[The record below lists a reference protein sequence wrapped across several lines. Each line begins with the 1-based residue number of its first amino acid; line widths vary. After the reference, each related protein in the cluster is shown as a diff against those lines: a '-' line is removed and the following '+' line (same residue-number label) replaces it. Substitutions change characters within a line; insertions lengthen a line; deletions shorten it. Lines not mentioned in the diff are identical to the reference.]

1 LRAVGKI
8 LLLIIAVALIP
19 TWALAYDLKGHVEE
33 FKLKNGMRWLI
44 VKRGEAPVF
53 TGVVMLRVGGADEER
68 GKTGVAHMFEH
79 MAFKGSSRLGTKD
92 WEKEKP
98 ILDEIERIG
107 AELTSLETSKSPD
120 KKEIARFKKEMA
132 AARRKAAQYQIR
144 NEVWEVLMRNG
155 AADLNAYTSKDITTY
170 HASLPENRLELWA
183 RVTAEMVF
191 DPAFREFYL
200 ERSVVA
206 EERRTAVENNPAG
219 ALVEKLL
226 ASAYSGGPY
235 SWSTIGFE
243 DDIEGL
249 TIGDAREFHAKH
261 YVPSNMVGVIV
272 GDVSPSKVKRIVSK
286 AFGSYPGTEAPAGPE
301 KKNGALG
308 NSYVKMRFNAE
319 PSLAIAYHK
328 PTLPDK
334 REYVFDVISA
344 LLCDG
349 RSSWLEKRLI
359 YDGKLAKDV
368 YCSVGFPGSRFDNL
382 FLIWVEP
389 IKGQSLKRIIGAVEG
404 ELARLKTSDVS
415 ESDLR
420 RVRKQVTS
428 SIMFALDGND
438 KLAEA
443 LARFETIFGD
453 WKLLA
458 DYPKNVE
465 DVGAEDVRKVALEYL
480 NPDNR
485 VIVER
490 SR

>member
-1 LRAVGKI
+1 MRGFRKI
-8 LLLIIAVALIP
+8 LILIIAVALLP
-19 TWALAYDLKGHVEE
+19 TEAIAYDLKDHVEE
-33 FKLKNGMRWLI
+33 FTLKNGMRWL
-44 VKRGEAPVF
+44 VVRRGQAPVF

-79 MAFKGSSRLGTKD
+79 MAFKGSAKLGTKD

-98 ILDEIERIG
+98 ILDEIERVG
-107 AELTSLETSKSPD
+107 AKLTSLETSKDAGEEETSRLRE
-120 KKEIARFKKEMA
+120 KMARL
-132 AARRKAAQYQIR
+132 RKVAAQYQVR
-144 NEVWEVLMRNG
+144 NEVWEILMRNG
-155 AADLNAYTSKDITTY
+155 AADLNAFTSKDITTY
-170 HASLPENRLELWA
+170 HASLPVNQLELWA
-183 RVTAEMVF
+183 RVTAEMIF
-191 DPAFREFYL
+191 DPSFREFYL
-200 ERSVVA
+200 ERAVVE

-226 ASAYSGGPY
+226 ASAYSSGPY

-243 DDIEGL
+243 EDIEGL

-272 GDVSPSKVKRIVSK
+272 GDVSPSRVRRIVKR
-286 AFGSYPGTEAPAGPE
+286 AFGSFPAEEAPADPRR
-301 KKNGALG
+301 KNGTLG
-308 NSYVKMRFNAE
+308 GSYVRMRFDAE

-334 REYVFDVISA
+334 KEYVFDVIAA

-349 RSSWLEKRLI
+349 RSSWLEKKLI
-359 YDGKLAKDV
+359 YEERLAKSV

-389 IKGQSLKRIIGAVEG
+389 IKGKSLGRIRDAVEE
-404 ELARLKTSDVS
+404 ELAILKTRGVS
-415 ESDLR
+415 EEDLK
-420 RVRKQVTS
+420 RVRKQVTA
-428 SIMFALDGND
+428 SIMFALDGNA

-453 WKLLA
+453 WRLLA
-458 DYPKNVE
+458 NYPKSIQRV
-465 DVGAEDVRKVALEYL
+465 DAEDVNKVASEYL
-480 NPDNR
+480 TVANR

-490 SR
+490 TR